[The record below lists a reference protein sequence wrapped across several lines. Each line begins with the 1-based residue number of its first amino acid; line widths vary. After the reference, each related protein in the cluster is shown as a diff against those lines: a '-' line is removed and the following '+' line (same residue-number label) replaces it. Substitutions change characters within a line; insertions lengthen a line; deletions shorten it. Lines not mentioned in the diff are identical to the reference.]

1 MQTMNKFRIAKTIAY
16 FIVGF
21 TPFNAVAL
29 NESDVNG
36 KVDLSYKVNILGS
49 NLGEI
54 HTTITKNNQNFEIS
68 SITRAEGVASLILGG
83 NVTQGCSFSTTDQHI
98 ISSTSNIEKK
108 GRKAFKNDIQIDW
121 DSRFINYNNES
132 SLSVPSGYLIDFC
145 NFHFAAAYTD
155 HEFLKKHKMYVLDGK
170 KSRLK
175 SYIFKSIS
183 QEKIKIPAGEFEAN
197 KITFERELNPDKSIT
212 FWTSEKYPYFPLK
225 MVETRKSKKRI
236 LTLKSI
242 STKS

>member
-1 MQTMNKFRIAKTIAY
+1 MNNTKLFTIVILLVANLLPNSLY
-16 FIVGF
+16 ALDQNIDNG
-21 TPFNAVAL
+21 AV
-29 NESDVNG
+29 E
-36 KVDLSYKVNILGS
+36 LSYKVNILGS

-54 HTTITKNNQNFEIS
+54 HTTITKNKRNFEVN
-68 SITRAEGVASLILGG
+68 SITKAEGVASLILGG
-83 NVTQGCSFSTTDQHI
+83 DVTQGCSFTVADQHI
-98 ISSTSNIEKK
+98 ISSTSNIEKL
-108 GRKAFKNDIQIDW
+108 GRKAFKNVIEIDW
-121 DSRFINYNNES
+121 ESRFINYNSES
-132 SLSVPSGYLIDFC
+132 TLSIPSGYLIDFC

-155 HEFLKKHKMYVLDGK
+155 IEFLKNNKMFVLDGK

-175 SYIFKSIS
+175 TYIFKSITK
-183 QEKIKIPAGEFEAN
+183 EKIKTPVGEFEAN

-212 FWTSEKYPYFPLK
+212 FWTTEEHPYFPLK